1 MKNIFISFF
10 IFFCMI
16 LGIIFSLNALDRIY
30 GNLDNLNSKL
40 EQSIEKEDWE
50 SANLLVNE
58 ISDEWHENCNKLYI
72 FLNHNEIDNINSEL
86 SKLTQYIKY
95 NNKEE
100 SMASLYVV
108 KFFFQ
113 HTLDLEKISY
123 QNIF

>member
-1 MKNIFISFF
+1 MRNVFISFF
-10 IFFCMI
+10 IFLCMV
-16 LGIIFSLNALDRIY
+16 LGMIFSLNALNRIY
-30 GNLDNLNSKL
+30 GDLDNLNSKL
-40 EQSIEKEDWE
+40 EQSIEKEDWVN
-50 SANLLVNE
+50 SSLLVNE
-58 ISDEWHENCNKLYI
+58 ISEKWYKDCNKLYI

-86 SKLTQYIKY
+86 NKLTQYVKY

-100 SMASLYVV
+100 SMASLYVI

>member
-16 LGIIFSLNALDRIY
+16 VGIVFSLNTLDKIY
-30 GNLDNLNSKL
+30 GDLDNLNSKL

-50 SANLLVNE
+50 DANLLINE
-58 ISDEWHENCNKLYI
+58 ISEKWHEHCNELSI

-86 SKLTQYIKY
+86 SKLTQYVKY